1 MVAEAPSPYE
11 HQSFEPPRPPDLAGD
26 VKAVCLRERLFP
38 RRTAVVAM
46 VSGGQ
51 DSIALLHLLATGA
64 LGDEGPA
71 SLTVLH
77 VNHHLRGDESDA
89 DERLV
94 TEHCSALAVDLRVVH
109 APVDKARGNVQ
120 AEARELRRSAALST
134 AAHVGASAIALGH
147 TLDDQV
153 ETMLYRLG
161 RYGGL
166 NSFAAMRPAEPPW
179 VRPLLRV
186 RRAETER
193 YCEVNGLRFASDR
206 GNDDPCYARTGLR
219 ALVVP
224 AWEEALPGAV
234 KAAGRAAEVAAEA
247 HELIAEVVAAATA
260 DSELLSDEPARPRS
274 RRVFSVSK
282 LRGLSGP
289 VRRALLRTVLESSR
303 GLGASRRVV
312 GAVEGLLEGAEAAE
326 AHVGGG
332 WIARVEGGRLS
343 FRQVEAGGTP
353 SAKSGSMG
361 YEADRSDRQVELPCP
376 GEVRWRGLVI
386 RAETDARFAA
396 HDPRVEAY
404 LDADVLEGPLWV
416 REALPGDM
424 IRPLGAPGRRR
435 VQDVLVDAKVPGSL
449 RSEVPVVG
457 CGDRLLWVAGFIVSE
472 EGRIGAETRAVVRL
486 SVASAKLVSE

>member
-1 MVAEAPSPYE
+1 MVAEASSPDKHQPSAP
-11 HQSFEPPRPPDLAGD
+11 QRRADLAG
-26 VKAVCLRERLFP
+26 VVRAVCRSERLFP
-38 RRTAVVAM
+38 PRAAGVVM

-71 SLTVLH
+71 SLTVVH

-94 TEHCSALAVDLRVVH
+94 VEHCAALAVDLRVVH

-134 AAHVGASAIALGH
+134 AALVGASTIALGH

-166 NSFAAMRPAEPPW
+166 SSFAAMRPVEPPW

-186 RRAETER
+186 RRAETAH
-193 YCEVNGLRFASDR
+193 YCEVNGLRFARDR
-206 GNDDPCYARTGLR
+206 GNDHPGYARTGLR
-219 ALVVP
+219 VQVVP

-247 HELIAEVVAAATA
+247 NELIAEVVAAAAA
-260 DSELLSDEPARPRS
+260 DSELLGGEAARPGA
-274 RRVFSVSK
+274 RRVFSVSR
-282 LRGLSGP
+282 LRGLSCP
-289 VRRALLRTVLESSR
+289 VRRALLRSVLESSR

-312 GAVEGLLEGAEAAE
+312 SAVEGLLEGTEAAE
-326 AHVGGG
+326 VHVGGG
-332 WIARVEGGRLS
+332 WIAHVEGGRLS
-343 FRQVEAGGTP
+343 FLQVEPGGTASTRVGP
-353 SAKSGSMG
+353 IGSRV
-361 YEADRSDRQVELPCP
+361 DRSDRQVELPCP
-376 GEVRWRGLVI
+376 GEVLWGGLVV
-386 RAETDARFAA
+386 RAEIDARFAA

-404 LDADVLEGPLWV
+404 VNAGVLKGPLWV
-416 REALPGDM
+416 RGARPGDV
-424 IRPLGAPGRRR
+424 IRPLGAPGKRR
-435 VQDVLVDAKVPGSL
+435 VQDVLVDAKVAGSL
-449 RSEVPVVG
+449 RSVVPLVG
-457 CGDRLLWVAGFIVSE
+457 CGDRVLWVAGFIVSE

-486 SVASAKLVSE
+486 SVTKASS